1 MHVVMDLKYSS
12 LTDWYIFYQPLTDL
26 KEIPYRDLFIQILLS
41 GPHTNLAYIRDLHMD
56 TVPYGDLTHRSQQYR
71 SCRATEAE
79 MECSG
84 QRASKQV
91 NIIFQLP

>member
-41 GPHTNLAYIRDLHMD
+41 GPHTNLAYI
-56 TVPYGDLTHRSQQYR
+56 
-71 SCRATEAE
+71 
-79 MECSG
+79 
-84 QRASKQV
+84 
-91 NIIFQLP
+91 